1 MKAKRIIVVLT
12 LLIALLTACLPGQ
25 RKSASPMAT
34 SPTPFQPEPTSTPLP
49 ATPTKP
55 DTATVPP
62 TPRPTRT
69 PFSTRTSVP
78 PTEVVSTKVAKAGD
92 KLVPIL
98 LYHHVSSEISNSQY
112 SIDPATFKEQMKWLK
127 KHGYDTITV
136 TELARLIRKGGAMPK
151 RPVIITFDDGYVD
164 VYKNAF
170 PVLRKLGFVATFYII
185 ANTVD
190 TYGNL
195 SSEDLIRLADAG
207 WEIGSHSMTHS
218 DLNQSYNLEYEIVES
233 KQLLESSLG
242 LPITSFCYPYGLAAP
257 SVINYTINAG
267 YQAAVGLG
275 SNFYHS
281 LDTLYYLNRYEI
293 QNWFS
298 LDEFTKYL
306 PWDGQE

>member
-1 MKAKRIIVVLT
+1 MNGKRFIVVLT
-12 LLIALLTACLPGQ
+12 LLIALLTACMPGQ
-25 RKSASPMAT
+25 PKGAPVVEP

-49 ATPTKP
+49 ATSTAPNTPTP
-55 DTATVPP
+55 PP

-69 PFSTRTSVP
+69 QFSTHTAVP
-78 PTEVVSTKVAKAGD
+78 PTEVMATKVVKAGD

-112 SIDPATFKEQMKWLK
+112 SIDPASFKEQMKWLK
-127 KHGYDTITV
+127 KHGYATITV
-136 TELARLIRKGGAMPK
+136 SELARLIRNGGAMPK

-190 TYGNL
+190 TPGNL
-195 SSEDLIRLADAG
+195 SSEELKRLADAG

-233 KQLLESSLG
+233 KQLLEFSLG
-242 LPITSFCYPYGLAAP
+242 FPITSFCYPYGLAAP

-275 SNFYHS
+275 SNFEHS

-293 QNWFS
+293 QNWFG
-298 LDEFTKYL
+298 LDEFIKYL
-306 PWDGQE
+306 PWDDQ